1 MADKIAT
8 SRNKAGE
15 VDQQLVG
22 FMSTV
27 GWEKLLV
34 QVSEQ
39 IEEFENHPHPE
50 VSKKVLELLAGVDAI
65 HREALGRL
73 VSLFK
78 EGVLEQVVTD
88 PAIHTLMELYDLLP
102 EDPETSAESNNGFPN
117 IPLQINPAARKSAA
131 EKQAGF
137 PHWVPLLA
145 SLDLIPTG
153 SVRESSI
160 EGQQILLCRVGDE
173 VFALESRC
181 TQDGTPLTQASLSAY
196 TLSCPNHTGCYYDV
210 RSGSRIAGE
219 GTITCYNVKHE
230 DNAAV
235 LVGLNMD
242 FSPNLPTF

>member
-1 MADKIAT
+1 MSDKKAS
-8 SRNKAGE
+8 SRNKDGE
-15 VDQQLVG
+15 VEQQLVG

-27 GWEKLLV
+27 GWEKLLA

-39 IEEFENHPHPE
+39 IEELENYPHPE
-50 VSKKVLELLAGVDAI
+50 VSEKVFNLLAGIDSI

-102 EDPETSAESNNGFPN
+102 EVPEESTDLSSKFPN
-117 IPLQINPAARKSAA
+117 IPLQINPAARKPVA
-131 EKQAGF
+131 EKRQEF
-137 PHWVPLLA
+137 PHWVPLLS
-145 SLDLIPTG
+145 SLELIPPN
-153 SVRESSI
+153 SVHESSI

-173 VFALESRC
+173 VYAMESRC
-181 TQDGTPLTQASLSAY
+181 AQDGSNLAQASLTSY
-196 TLSCPNHTGCYYDV
+196 TLSCPNHSGCYYDI

-219 GTITCYNVKHE
+219 GSITCYNVKHE
-230 DNAAV
+230 EESPV